1 MDIIG
6 SYHML
11 PVPLSRVN
19 AEEEVVVY
27 DVGVRRVH
35 KNLCAC
41 VRACVCVCVRKH
53 MCVCIYSAHLVLLS
67 VLSNSGLV

>member
-41 VRACVCVCVRKH
+41 VRACVRVCVR
-53 MCVCIYSAHLVLLS
+53 A
-67 VLSNSGLV
+67 